1 MSQNAAFTGGGA
13 SDEAVL
19 AEIGTRLARARLERN
34 LTQAALAAEA
44 GVSRSTIKRLEAG
57 GSSQLANL
65 IRVLRALG
73 WLGNLAALF
82 PAASIRPLQ
91 ALERDGA
98 RRRRASSKRSSGD
111 STKDS
116 AAPETSGGWSW
127 GDER

>member
-1 MSQNAAFTGGGA
+1 MGQNTPFVDDQA
-13 SDEAVL
+13 SDEVVL
-19 AEIGTRLARARLERN
+19 AEIGARLARARLERN

-91 ALERDGA
+91 ALEREGA
-98 RRRRASSKRSSGD
+98 RRQRASSKRSRRKG
-111 STKDS
+111 
-116 AAPETSGGWSW
+116 AAANPKPPGGWSW

>member
-98 RRRRASSKRSSGD
+98 RRQRAWSKRSRRWGAAA
-111 STKDS
+111 S
-116 AAPETSGGWSW
+116 AKPSGGWSW